1 MDINKSLLSN
11 KDMFLKSFKLKYDYL
26 PNSFNEL
33 DSDILNTIKLID
45 EAYVNNAITYEEAF
59 GLISKLLD
67 GLKTN
72 KSNNDFI
79 SSDQFYDLLLNDNI
93 DSDKLNQLFSDN
105 QINYHM
111 YSDGLNYLSKEKED
125 NSFTR

>member
-67 GLKTN
+67 GLITN

-105 QINYHM
+105 LINYHM

>member
-105 QINYHM
+105 LINYHM